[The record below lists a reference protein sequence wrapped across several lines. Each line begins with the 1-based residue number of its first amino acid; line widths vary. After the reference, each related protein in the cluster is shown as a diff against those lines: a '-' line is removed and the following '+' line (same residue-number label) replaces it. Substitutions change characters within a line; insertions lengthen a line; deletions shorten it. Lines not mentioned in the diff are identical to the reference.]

1 MKLLSVILFS
11 TLAAFAAAQ
20 GIVIRYPP
28 ANKYIHPVQ
37 NLTVQVVQPVRLP
50 TLRCCQN
57 TLLNPSQDSIIGPI
71 IVGLAI
77 GLEPCS
83 TSAACQPANVSA
95 GEINLYAGPYKPVLH
110 QQDPRGGFYQ
120 NFTVF
125 IPSGLPKGKVHLNVA
140 LAGLIGVGF
149 LLTRSF
155 SGIDYI
161 GNRRVIL

>member
-11 TLAAFAAAQ
+11 TLAAFAVAQ

-37 NLTVQVVQPVRLP
+37 NLTVQVVQP
-50 TLRCCQN
+50 
-57 TLLNPSQDSIIGPI
+57 DSIIGPI

-83 TSAACQPANVSA
+83 AGCQPANVSS
-95 GEINLYAGPYKPVLH
+95 GEINLYVGPYKPVLH
-110 QQDPRGGFYQ
+110 KQDPRGGFYQ

-125 IPSGLPKGKVHLNVA
+125 IPSGIPKGKAHLNVA
-140 LAGLIGVGF
+140 LAGLIGASNSLIWETTSKTLNV
-149 LLTRSF
+149 
-155 SGIDYI
+155 
-161 GNRRVIL
+161 V